1 MNRLMSN
8 LMVMVAFVA
17 MFCNVVMA
25 AGDGMTV
32 RTGAKLKALD
42 SLQAARWGATHYIE
56 LTAADLTLT
65 NADNTA
71 MIFTNT
77 VTAPFS
83 MDFRGYVLDRAFD
96 SATTNPGPYGIT
108 FSLGTSSASTKWL
121 SSVQVASDATPTVYG
136 SWGTDYSVVCYAT
149 NGAAGAVTS
158 PRLNDQSS
166 NVSLLATITPTTTNA
181 LSSLAVGK
189 LRCYFSLLGKNY
201 H

>member
-1 MNRLMSN
+1 MKTVLM
-8 LMVMVAFVA
+8 MVWAMVVLAAGVCQA
-17 MFCNVVMA
+17 AGGGMA
-25 AGDGMTV
+25 VAGDG
-32 RTGAKLKALD
+32 RLKACAM
-42 SLQAARWGATHYIE
+42 SESAKYGATHVLE
-56 LTAADLTLT
+56 LNAEDMVLT

-71 MIFTNT
+71 VIWTNT
-77 VTAPFS
+77 VVAPCSVKFC
-83 MDFRGYVLDRAFD
+83 GYVLDQAFD

-121 SSVQVASDATPTVYG
+121 NAVQVASDATPTVYG

-201 H
+201 P